1 MDRRKF
7 IQNSLMGL
15 GALALG
21 ETVSHAQSPAANR
34 NSAKAEDWVIV
45 SDQTKDGVRSLVI
58 TPSPRVCPTR
68 LDLDIFVKD
77 RTIKGFQFSGGCPGN
92 ARGLALLA
100 EGMKISDVVTK
111 LRGVLCG
118 RRGTSCPDQLARVLE
133 SLQW

>member
-7 IQNSLMGL
+7 IESGVLGL

-21 ETVSHAQSPAANR
+21 EHTSLAQGAASNR
-34 NSAKAEDWVIV
+34 SSAKPEDWTLVA
-45 SDQTKDGVRSLVI
+45 DNTKDGVRSLIVI
-58 TPSPRVCPTR
+58 PSPKVCPSQ
-68 LDLDIFVKD
+68 LDLDIYVKD
-77 RTIKGFQFSGGCPGN
+77 RTIKGFHFTGGCPGN
-92 ARGLALLA
+92 AQGLAKLA
-100 EGMKISDVVTK
+100 TGMTVSEVVTR

>member
-7 IQNSLMGL
+7 IQSSILGL

-21 ETVSHAQSPAANR
+21 EGVSQAQGAASNR
-34 NSAKAEDWVIV
+34 STAKPEDWVIV
-45 SDQTKDGVRSLVI
+45 ADYTKDGVRSLIV
-58 TPSPRVCPTR
+58 TPSGKVCPSQ
-68 LDLDIFVKD
+68 LDVDIFVKD
-77 RTIKGFQFSGGCPGN
+77 RTLKGFHFTGGCPGN
-92 ARGLALLA
+92 ALGLAKLA
-100 EGMKISDVVTK
+100 TGMTVSEVVAK